1 MALLIIGCL
10 GTISASPI
18 HLESGKLTPSESEA
32 ESQGF
37 NSLSLNNDFNG
48 YGILQ
53 FNSPVSASERSEI
66 TEKIDSLEFISYIP
80 NNAWIVNYTGSRR
93 ELISKKSVRFLGPL
107 KASHRVSSSVNLEAS
122 GVSNYS
128 VILFNNR
135 SEVLSDFDPRKGESK
150 NEYIVEANSSELET
164 ISRIDEVALIKHT
177 PPDKVLL
184 NDDSRRLADANILQ
198 ENPYNLTGS
207 GITAAMWDGGN
218 AGDHQDLTY
227 ELGWAGT
234 SKKINGDGSSIND
247 HATHVAGTMLGR
259 GKIDND
265 LRGFAP
271 DARVVTH
278 NFPSSN
284 TDLFSDTDYA
294 INNYGAVL
302 SQNSW
307 GYKPDNCDYKNIYGD
322 YSDYSREYD
331 AISSGEI
338 PDVNGRIPII
348 FSAGNERDKC
358 TGEYNTTLPPSTGK
372 NTITVGAVDL
382 NNDTTSYSS
391 LGPTDDGRIK
401 PTLVAFGGSSEP
413 VDSTWPG
420 DSYAGI
426 GGTSMASPAVSGT
439 IIVFTEKYKDMH
451 GTVPDPATTKASLI
465 HNAQD
470 LNMEGPDYKTGWGL
484 LDARETIDYLEASNR
499 KNLIKKGS
507 VDQGGVDEYHVEA
520 SGKNDLKFT
529 VTWMDPPASA
539 SASKTLVNDLDLIVE
554 KDGERFYPWTRSWE
568 NKTNPA
574 LQDRPD
580 RTNPQEHVVIED
592 PESGN
597 YTVKIEG
604 YNVPEGPQSYSLTL
618 ADANIIPD
626 LTVESP
632 QNRIYVDTPDLNLSS
647 DIELKSINYSVDGA
661 SNKSLTEK
669 NNTYFYNTEA
679 SIDEGRHNI
688 VFWSKNTF
696 DEFSSTDK
704 SLTLDSTPPDID
716 IDSPSNK
723 TVISDEFNL
732 NVSFN
737 DSLTG
742 VSSSNITLE
751 NDSTVEAFSGNTSID
766 SFDYSDG
773 DYTLNFRAS
782 DNAGNTAEEII
793 ELSFDNTAPQLSGF
807 IPSNNSEVKT
817 PVDINA
823 SWTDSNNLARNELVI
838 RENGKVLEKQLNY
851 TLNGFEI
858 DDGNYSVD
866 LIAEDSFGNLANE
879 TLELEIISSPNS
891 NIETPKN
898 ITYSETPEF
907 NISAEKEISEVSV
920 ELNRTNRSLTK
931 LNSTYAYNDTI
942 ELDTGSYTALFHVE
956 DVEGLNETVSVDLNV
971 DKEAPT
977 LDYTNLETDENVS
990 GIFDIDAS
998 LSDLSSISQKTFQ
1011 IEGISGSL
1019 NGTVNSSQLEDGDK
1033 SVYLNATDEV
1043 GNTVSERINITVDN
1057 EKPSASISKPVNE
1070 FFGDELDI
1078 EYTLDDNVSGVQSSE
1093 AFLVNESGTQAS
1105 FSGNTSYDSS
1115 SLEEGNYTLEV
1126 NVTDYAGNKGSVEKS
1141 LVKDTKEPDVDILL
1155 DERNVTVPFDVEA
1168 SWNDSSGIDYSRL
1181 RLWNGS
1187 GTLNLTDLNTSIS
1200 RRDLNGSYNASF
1212 EVKDNAG
1219 NLFNET
1225 LELNISKTKITVFT
1239 PSKEFYRQT
1248 PVFNASYPA
1257 EVDDAYVEIDG
1268 QNYTLNKDG
1277 DYLTAEPELENGSYQ
1292 ASFNVESYGEKLVE
1306 NTSFTVDSEKPSINS
1321 ITPVD
1326 NYNTSSDFDIK
1337 LEVSDDFSSI
1347 ENSTY
1352 TIDGV
1357 EKDLNDTVDVSQ
1369 FTDGEYTIKY
1379 NISDS
1384 AGNYRII
1391 NRNIT
1396 IDREDP
1402 VLTDSTPVNNSNLS
1416 SGFTVSFSWDDL
1428 TDIKHT
1434 KTLLYN
1440 ETFSS
1445 DNSSF
1450 DTEDLSDG
1458 TYNLSFWAKDF
1469 ADNSINVSQFVT
1481 LDTSAPS
1488 ISSVAPSNEEII
1500 SNESNTKA
1508 FVQDGTSGVKDRNF
1522 SIYNDSGLVK
1532 SFNSNSTWNSSE
1544 LADGKYTTNF
1554 SASDFSGNTKV
1565 KTTEFTIDN
1574 EKPEIKLNLSD
1585 LEQLQNGWRGPG
1597 NVSSSC
1603 EDAGKGI
1610 QSFNGTEI
1618 EINQSRNLSIECTD
1632 KTGKRKLLE
1641 RNISI
1646 DNYNPILENITPSNG
1661 SDVEQ
1666 ELDIE
1671 ASVLE
1676 NESGLDSELSDLSA
1690 IGGTLSTSLD
1700 NDSINFT
1707 VAEASGTLELVLNMS
1722 DRAGRNSVYTLEY
1735 SAPAEENNDEDYS
1748 SGGGGGGGGGGFSL
1762 PPDNEEENQ
1771 TSNNTQEEN
1780 NTSEKEDK
1788 LENKTRSSNN
1798 SIKVNLEEKKEINV
1812 EEKRTSISS
1821 VKASGSGEAT
1831 FNVVKVDG
1839 SEGPEETEVYETVD
1853 MDFEGENISETNISF
1868 KVNNFWI
1875 EERDIERHEV
1885 SLYRKNSSRWDRL
1898 ETRPK
1903 ETGLNKTTFTAK
1915 VPDFSRFS
1923 IAASRRSDVES
1934 EEASLQGEQNTQED
1948 GSQNKESED
1957 ESQSSGSDI
1966 SIVDML
1972 IIFLFV
1978 LSGTVGG
1985 VVGYRHYRRR
1995 KMKESM
2001 EELRDMV
2008 GFDKELILMI
2018 NEAETQLESGNYGK
2032 ASEKMGEL
2040 TEKISKK
2047 KQT

>member
-1 MALLIIGCL
+1 ML
-10 GTISASPI
+10 
-18 HLESGKLTPSESEA
+18 
-32 ESQGF
+32 
-37 NSLSLNNDFNG
+37 
-48 YGILQ
+48 LQ
-53 FNSPVSASERSEI
+53 FKEPVTKEYRKNISD
-66 TEKIDSLEFISYIP
+66 KGVKFISYIP
-80 NNAWIVNYTGSRR
+80 ENAWIVKNSGNKGEIISDEKVRYLVPYNSGFKIDPQLEKNLDAKGDTRIRVEFFDSAERPEEIVKDYGNLKGKFGENIWRLDTSYNNITDIAEEKHIRWISPKTPDLQTFNYDSRDLIWVNQLQTSPYNLNGDGLTAAVWDSGWAGKHDDLNYTG
-93 ELISKKSVRFLGPL
+93 K
-107 KASHRVSSSVNLEAS
+107 RVV
-122 GVSNYS
+122 G
-128 VILFNNR
+128 
-135 SEVLSDFDPRKGESK
+135 DKGE
-150 NEYIVEANSSELET
+150 
-164 ISRIDEVALIKHT
+164 DCG
-177 PPDKVLL
+177 DCKVK
-184 NDDSRRLADANILQ
+184 
-198 ENPYNLTGS
+198 
-207 GITAAMWDGGN
+207 
-218 AGDHQDLTY
+218 DH
-227 ELGWAGT
+227 G
-234 SKKINGDGSSIND
+234 
-247 HATHVAGTMLGR
+247 THVAGTMLG
-259 GKIDND
+259 GGILDNA
-265 LRGFAP
+265 LRGMAP
-271 DARVVTH
+271 DARLATYEWPDPYGPYTFLEEIEVETEDSI
-278 NFPSSN
+278 NSYSS
-284 TDLFSDTDYA
+284 
-294 INNYGAVL
+294 II

-307 GYKPDNCDYKNIYGD
+307 GFTNESNYGK
-322 YSDYSREYD
+322 YEAAGQTYD
-331 AISSGEI
+331 SIIANENSN
-338 PDVNGRIPII
+338 VNGVINTV
-348 FSAGNERDKC
+348 FSAGNNRNKQILD
-358 TGEYNTTLPPSTGK
+358 YNTTSPPSTGK
-372 NTITVGAVDL
+372 NIITVGAVD
-382 NNDTTSYSS
+382 DTADMTAYSS
-391 LGPTDDGRIK
+391 WGPTDDGRIK
-401 PTLVAFGGSSEP
+401 PTVVANGG
-413 VDSTWPG
+413 DCYQIRSTLPG
-420 DSYAGI
+420 NNYGDKC
-426 GGTSMASPAVSGT
+426 GTSMAAPAVSGAA
-439 IIVFTEKYKDMH
+439 ILLNEKYNESYGNLPK
-451 GTVPDPATTKASLI
+451 PATVKASLI
-465 HNAQD
+465 HTAKD
-470 LNMEGPDYKTGWGL
+470 LGREGPDYKFGWGL
-484 LDARETIDYLEASNR
+484 VNATRAINYVEVSDEG
-499 KNLIKKGS
+499 NLIKRGS
-507 VDQGGVDEYHVEA
+507 LSQDGTDTYSVEVPQDESVKFTLVWSDYPGTSG
-520 SGKNDLKFT
+520 SGKALI
-529 VTWMDPPASA
+529 
-539 SASKTLVNDLDLIVE
+539 NDLDLVVNNGN
-554 KDGERFYPWTRSWE
+554 GERQYPWTLDWAG
-568 NKTNPA
+568 KTDPA
-574 LQDRPD
+574 KQDSPD
-580 RTNPQEHVVIED
+580 RTNPVEQVYVGDTNTTEYSI
-592 PESGN
+592 
-597 YTVKIEG
+597 TVDG
-604 YNVPEGPQSYSLTL
+604 YDIPQGPQDYTL
-618 ADANIIPD
+618 LMTSKEPELVPPN

-632 QNRIYVDTPDLNLSS
+632 LNETYGEIPDFNLSS
-647 DIELKSINYSVDGA
+647 NQSLEGTNYSIDGGQ
-661 SNKSLTEK
+661 NYSLVKK
-669 NNTYFYNTEA
+669 NDTYFFNTSAVVDDGTHEA
-679 SIDEGRHNI
+679 
-688 VFWSKNTF
+688 VFWGKNTF
-696 DEFSSTDK
+696 GNVSSEK
-704 SLTLDSTPPDID
+704 VFFTLDTEPPTLNIQNPVNQSDIGG
-716 IDSPSNK
+716 
-723 TVISDEFNL
+723 
-732 NVSFN
+732 SFN
-737 DSLTG
+737 VNSTYSDSVSG
-742 VSSSNITLE
+742 VENVNISLR
-751 NDSTVEAFSGNTSID
+751 NDSGTLTSFSGNNTID
-766 SFDYSDG
+766 SSIYSDG
-773 DYTLNFRAS
+773 DYKILFRVEDS
-782 DNAGNTAEEII
+782 AGNLREKFLKVT
-793 ELSFDNTAPQLSGF
+793 FDNTPPNIDIKNPEEASVVSTPFNVSAHLTDLTNIVRRDYEISNATGVQKSGGF
-807 IPSNNSEVKT
+807 NSTVT
-817 PVDINA
+817 QD
-823 SWTDSNNLARNELVI
+823 LATGDYNVS
-838 RENGKVLEKQLNY
+838 
-851 TLNGFEI
+851 FE
-858 DDGNYSVD
+858 
-866 LIAEDSFGNLANE
+866 AEDKTG
-879 TLELEIISSPNS
+879 
-891 NIETPKN
+891 NIENKTVGFSVTGSVNLTVESPDN
-898 ITYSETPEF
+898 ITYSETPDFNLSSNVSLEDAKYSIKGSRNYSMQKRDGKF
-907 NISAEKEISEVSV
+907 FYNTSAVVENGSSEAVFWANDSTGKWFSEEVMFTLDNEKPSVTPLSPDEESNISGDFEIKANYSDSYTEVV
-920 ELNRTNRSLTK
+920 EADYTISNESFSQDGIL
-931 LNSTYAYNDTI
+931 NDTYDSI
-942 ELDTGSYTALFHVE
+942 
-956 DVEGLNETVSVDLNV
+956 
-971 DKEAPT
+971 
-977 LDYTNLETDENVS
+977 NL
-990 GIFDIDAS
+990 A
-998 LSDLSSISQKTFQ
+998 
-1011 IEGISGSL
+1011 
-1019 NGTVNSSQLEDGDK
+1019 DGDYR
-1033 SVYLNATDEV
+1033 VYYNATDEV
-1043 GNTVSERINITVDN
+1043 SNTESERINITVDN
-1057 EKPSASISKPVNE
+1057 EKPSASISKPVDE
-1070 FFGDELDI
+1070 FFGDNLDI
-1078 EYTLDDNVSGVQSSE
+1078 EYNVDDNVSGVESSE
-1093 AFLVNESGTQAS
+1093 ASLVNESGTQAS
-1105 FSGNTSYDSS
+1105 FSENISYDSS
-1115 SLEEGNYTLEV
+1115 SLEDGNYTLEI
-1126 NVTDYAGNKGSVEKS
+1126 NVTDYAENNVSVEKS

-1225 LELNISKTKITVFT
+1225 LELNITKTKMTVFT

-1277 DYLTAEPELENGSYQ
+1277 EYLTAEPELENGSYQ

-1306 NTSFTVDSEKPSINS
+1306 NTSFTVDSEKPSINI

-1326 NYNTSSDFDIK
+1326 DYNTSGNFDIK

-1369 FTDGEYTIKY
+1369 LTDGEYTIKY
-1379 NISDS
+1379 NVSDS
-1384 AGNYRII
+1384 AGNYKIT

-1416 SGFTVSFSWDDL
+1416 SGFTVSSSWDDL
-1428 TDIKHT
+1428 TGIKDT

-1500 SNESNTKA
+1500 SNESSIEA
-1508 FVQDGTSGVKDRNF
+1508 FVQDGTSGVKDRNL
-1522 SIYNDSGLVK
+1522 SIYNDSGIVR

-1554 SASDFSGNTKV
+1554 SASDFSRNTKV

-1574 EKPEIKLNLSD
+1574 EKPEINLNLSD
-1585 LEQLQNGWRGPG
+1585 LEQLKNRWQGPG
-1597 NVSSSC
+1597 NVSSTC
-1603 EDAGKGI
+1603 EDAGTGI

-1632 KTGKRKLLE
+1632 KTGKKRLLE

-1646 DNYNPILENITPSNG
+1646 DNYNPIIENITPSNG

-1666 ELDIE
+1666 EFDIE

-1676 NESGLDSELSDLSA
+1676 NESGLDSELSDFSA
-1690 IGGTLSTSLD
+1690 TGGTLSTSLE

-1707 VAEASGTLELVLNMS
+1707 FTEASGTVEFLLNMS

-1735 SAPAEENNDEDYS
+1735 SAPAEEENNDDDDS
-1748 SGGGGGGGGGGFSL
+1748 SGGGGGGGGFSL

-1780 NTSEKEDK
+1780 NTSEKGDK
-1788 LENKTRSSNN
+1788 LENKTISSNN

-1831 FNVVKVDG
+1831 FNVVKVEE
-1839 SEGPEETEVYETVD
+1839 SKGPEETEVYETVD
-1853 MDFEGENISETNISF
+1853 MDFEGENISETNVSF
-1868 KVNNFWI
+1868 KVNNSWI

-1923 IAASRRSDVES
+1923 IAASRSSDVES

-1948 GSQNKESED
+1948 ESQNKESED